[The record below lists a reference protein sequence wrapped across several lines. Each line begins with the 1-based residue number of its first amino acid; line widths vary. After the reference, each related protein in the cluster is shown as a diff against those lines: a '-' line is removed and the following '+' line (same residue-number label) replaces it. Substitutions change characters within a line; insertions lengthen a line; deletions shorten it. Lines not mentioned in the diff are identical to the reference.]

1 MEEARILSVLPYLSG
16 EIRRKIE
23 HIALSDRLEIEEI
36 RLRAGL
42 PLTLGICGE
51 SCFITPTGGIS
62 NHEIDAYRVSQD
74 EVQSTFMAVCEN
86 SVYAHMDEIRQGFI
100 TLKGGHRV
108 GICGKTVNEN
118 GEIKNFREISSLNFR
133 IAQEIIG
140 IADNVINLVTENIKV
155 KNTLIVSPPQTGKTT
170 LLRDLARQISN
181 RGFKTGI
188 ADDRGELGAMYN
200 GIPQND
206 VGAQTDIIDNAPK
219 SKAILMLLRTM
230 SPKVIIS
237 DEIASET
244 DVAALRLAFGTGVSI
259 IATTHGADA
268 EEVKK
273 RKTLRPLFE
282 DGIFEQI
289 IVLSRNFNNFDSV
302 VYTKLIK
309 L

>member
-1 MEEARILSVLPYLSG
+1 
-16 EIRRKIE
+16 
-23 HIALSDRLEIEEI
+23 
-36 RLRAGL
+36 
-42 PLTLGICGE
+42 
-51 SCFITPTGGIS
+51 
-62 NHEIDAYRVSQD
+62 
-74 EVQSTFMAVCEN
+74 
-86 SVYAHMDEIRQGFI
+86 
-100 TLKGGHRV
+100 
-108 GICGKTVNEN
+108 
-118 GEIKNFREISSLNFR
+118 
-133 IAQEIIG
+133 
-140 IADNVINLVTENIKV
+140 
-155 KNTLIVSPPQTGKTT
+155 
-170 LLRDLARQISN
+170 
-181 RGFKTGI
+181 
-188 ADDRGELGAMYN
+188 MYN